1 VSVYNKTPVI
11 LQLQTCAV
19 PSIPKGIS
27 RRRYPQFLMYAYIAG
42 YSKMLWDINAASSIR
57 PFSVGMSGSSWYLE
71 NYVAMHSF
79 GMVQVQFQSQLLVAQ
94 TPEFKVF

>member
-1 VSVYNKTPVI
+1 VYIKKPVI

-19 PSIPKGIS
+19 LPMPKGIS
-27 RRRYPQFLMYAYIAG
+27 RRRYQQFLMHAYIAG

-71 NYVAMHSF
+71 NYVVMQCF
-79 GMVQVQFQSQLLVAQ
+79 GMLQARFQSHLLAAQ
-94 TPEFKVF
+94 PPEFKAC

>member
-1 VSVYNKTPVI
+1 VYNKTPVI

-27 RRRYPQFLMYAYIAG
+27 RRRYQQFMMHAYIAG

-57 PFSVGMSGSSWYLE
+57 PFSVGTSGSSWYPE
-71 NYVAMHSF
+71 NYVVMQSF
-79 GMVQVQFQSQLLVAQ
+79 GMLQAQFQSQLLVAQ
-94 TPEFKVF
+94 TPEFKVC